1 MYSSLVNLVSDT
13 TTQNVTKSYAGVL
26 CYRLKKI
33 SLQIVESF
41 NTCTGLK
48 KKKKNIFAHNCNAK
62 DNQDQN
68 KNKIHPEWVRA
79 TCAGSS
85 SVT

>member
-33 SLQIVESF
+33 SLKIVESF

-48 KKKKNIFAHNCNAK
+48 KKKRTFLHITAM
-62 DNQDQN
+62 Q
-68 KNKIHPEWVRA
+68 KITKIKIKTKYILNGYAQHVQARHQ
-79 TCAGSS
+79 
-85 SVT
+85 

>member
-48 KKKKNIFAHNCNAK
+48 KKKKEHFC
-62 DNQDQN
+62 
-68 KNKIHPEWVRA
+68 
-79 TCAGSS
+79 T
-85 SVT
+85 